1 MPMKDTLQPGLS
13 HQLRFRIS
21 ATKTVPAL
29 YPEAAEFQAMPD
41 VLATGFLIGLIEWA
55 CVLALMP
62 HLDWPREQT
71 LGTHVDVSH
80 EKATP
85 PGTIVTA
92 SVRLVAVDGRSLHFE
107 VDAHDGVDT
116 IARGTHER
124 FVVDRDRF
132 DAAVRMKAQRV
143 ARDPE

>member
-1 MPMKDTLQPGLS
+1 MKDTLQPGLS
-13 HQLRFRIS
+13 HKLRFRIP
-21 ATKTVPAL
+21 AAKTVPAL
-29 YPEAAEFQAMPD
+29 YPEAAEFQAMPE
-41 VLATGFLIGLIEWA
+41 VLATGFLVGLIEWA

-85 PGTIVTA
+85 PGMVVTA
-92 SVRLVAVDGRSLHFE
+92 SVRLVSVDGRRLRFD
-107 VDAHDGVDT
+107 VDANDGVEI

-124 FVVDRDRF
+124 FVVERDRF
-132 DAAVRMKAQRV
+132 DASLRAKAQRI
-143 ARDPE
+143 AQDPD

>member
-1 MPMKDTLQPGLS
+1 MKQSLRPGVA
-13 HQLRFRIS
+13 HRLRFRIPP
-21 ATKTVPAL
+21 TKTVPAL
-29 YPEAAEFQAMPD
+29 YPEAAEFQVMPE
-41 VLATGFLIGLIEWA
+41 VLATGYLVGLLEWA

-85 PGTIVTA
+85 PGMVVTA
-92 SVRLVAVDGRSLHFE
+92 SARLESVDGRRLRFAVE
-107 VDAHDGVDT
+107 AHDGVDV

-124 FVVDRDRF
+124 HVVDRDRF
-132 DAAVRMKAQRV
+132 DAAVRAKAGLAQR
-143 ARDPE
+143 DPP